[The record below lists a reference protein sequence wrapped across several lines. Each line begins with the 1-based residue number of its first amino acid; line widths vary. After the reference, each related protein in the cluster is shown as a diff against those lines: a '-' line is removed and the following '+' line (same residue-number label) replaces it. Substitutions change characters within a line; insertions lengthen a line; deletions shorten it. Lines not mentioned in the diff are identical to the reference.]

1 MSFRIRGGKQYPQ
14 DLDLRNIG
22 NVDADLVKQLGHI
35 FVAKAASQGSL
46 EDVAALFT
54 GLNSNANVVQ
64 PFGEMMKQMEMLTV
78 TQAKIA
84 KQLESLK

>member
-1 MSFRIRGGKQYPQ
+1 MSFRIRGGRKYPQ

-54 GLNSNANVVQ
+54 GLSSNANVVQ
-64 PFGEMMKQMEMLTV
+64 PFEEMMKQMEMLTV
-78 TQAKIA
+78 SQAKIA
-84 KQLESLK
+84 AELAKIK